1 METIFEAATPRP
13 DVLSGE
19 LRDEIFAAQL
29 EEVVAGRADHVY
41 QDPTDFFANT
51 FPTAGLKALLS
62 EALGRVTGKAKSA
75 APIIR
80 LETAFGGGKTH
91 SLIALYHL
99 AANEARPIGVETYV
113 DPARLPDGPIRV
125 AVAVGN
131 ALDPAEGIDHGDVT
145 TRTLWGE
152 LAYQLGTYEHVAK
165 SDADLTAPGTGSL
178 AKVFA
183 GGPVIVMLD
192 EVARYLEVADAVVVG
207 NSTLADQTTAFLM
220 ALLEFAASV
229 DHVVAVYTLASSSD
243 AFADQTERLIE
254 TIQALKESEAVSSR
268 HEHVITPTGE
278 NEIAAIVRHRLFERV
293 DEAAAAETA
302 RGYHAALVEQIDRN
316 GDLPSHAG
324 QAGYAT
330 DIEDSYPFHPELLTA
345 LNEKVSTIPNFQ
357 KTRGAL
363 RLLARVVRQLWA
375 QQPDDTFLIHSHH
388 IDLSLDEIAN
398 DLTSRLNRAVFK
410 QVIEADIVNPM
421 AGAKAH
427 AALVDEP
434 LTSTAKPAFAT
445 RMATSVFLHSLVQ
458 GVAAGVSPTEAKL
471 AVYSPGDDLGL
482 IEKQTDAL
490 LDRAFFLHF
499 DGNRYRF
506 STEPSLVAVVNQE
519 MSLVGKASA
528 KKELDE
534 RIRRIWKKGVFA
546 PEFFPAEPSDI
557 DDSFERPTLAVIH
570 YDAASTSAGDSAPP
584 DLVVHLF
591 GRAGTAQGFRT
602 FRNNLVFLVADSD
615 AIDHAVDE
623 ARRYLAISRIVS
635 DVQRF
640 TQYTKENQKRLKAMA
655 DEAEL
660 TLRVA
665 ITRMYRLL
673 YYPDA
678 AAAEKHG
685 RLSRALL
692 PAQDQGDVDRDQTQ
706 IVLRTL
712 RELGKVLTA
721 DDADVAPAFVRQK
734 AWPANAE
741 RTTPRQLQKEFA
753 SRIGLKI
760 LLDVNKLK
768 ETIRLG
774 IRANQWLYFDPRKE
788 CAYSNES
795 PTSPLVE
802 LTDDVEL
809 ILPDA
814 SAGIPISGKTT
825 TPPLPETCPVCG
837 NPQDQ
842 CTCAVPTPEVG
853 EIKTSGAPGQA
864 FQQLVDTAQEKAVA
878 RITALEVRTEGS
890 GAEFARDLLAVAL
903 AVPQLPKAEIRV
915 SMSGVFDIDD
925 GSHLR
930 IEYTGPWARY
940 REIHD
945 VLQKAAKGV
954 TAASGHLAL
963 GLAFPNP
970 IDADGKEVG
979 DMRDTFS
986 QLNPGKVS
994 LRAVPTTEESA

>member
-1 METIFEAATPRP
+1 MKTIFEAANPRP

-29 EEVVAGRADHVY
+29 EEVVAGRADRVY

-51 FPTAGLKALLS
+51 YPTSGLKTLLT
-62 EALGRVTGKAKSA
+62 EALGRIAGKSA

-99 AANEARPIGVETYV
+99 AANQARPIGVETYV
-113 DPARLPDGPIRV
+113 EPDLLPDEPVRV

-131 ALDPAEGIDHGDVT
+131 ALDPAQGVDHGDT
-145 TRTLWGE
+145 TTHTLWGE
-152 LAYQLGTYEHVAK
+152 LAYQLGTFEHVARA
-165 SDADLTAPGTGSL
+165 DADRTAPGTGSL

-192 EVARYLEVADAVVVG
+192 EVARYLEVADAVPVG

-220 ALLEFAASV
+220 ALLEYAASV

-254 TIQALKESEAVSSR
+254 KIDALKGSEAVSSR

-278 NEIAAIVRHRLFERV
+278 NEIAAIVRHRLFEQV
-293 DEAAAAETA
+293 DKAAAKDIAA
-302 RGYHAALVEQIDRN
+302 GYHSALVEQIDGN
-316 GDLPSHAG
+316 ADLPSYAG
-324 QAGYAT
+324 QAGYAK
-330 DIEDSYPFHPELLTA
+330 DIESSYPFHPELLTA

-363 RLLARVVRQLWA
+363 RLLARVVRELWA
-375 QQPDDTFLIHSHH
+375 NRPEDTYLIHPHH
-388 IDLSLDEIAN
+388 INLSLDDVAN
-398 DLTSRLNRAVFK
+398 DLTSRLNRPVFK

-427 AALVDEP
+427 AALVDEQ
-434 LTSTAKPAFAT
+434 LTSTGKPALAT
-445 RMATSVFLHSLVQ
+445 RMASTVFLHSLVQ
-458 GVAAGVSPTEAKL
+458 GVASGVSPTEAKL
-471 AVYSPGDDLGL
+471 AVYTPGDDIGL
-482 IEKQTDAL
+482 IEKQIDAL

-570 YDAASTSAGDSAPP
+570 YDAAATSSGDSAPP
-584 DLVVHLF
+584 ELVVHLF
-591 GRAGTAQGFRT
+591 DRAGTAQGFRT
-602 FRNNLVFLVADSD
+602 FRNNLVFLVADSE

-640 TQYTKENQKRLKAMA
+640 TQYTKDNQKRLKAIA

-673 YYPDA
+673 FYPDGA
-678 AAAEKHG
+678 ASEKHG

-706 IVLRTL
+706 IVLRSL

-721 DDADVAPAFVRQK
+721 DDPDVAPAFVRQK
-734 AWPANAE
+734 AWPANAD
-741 RTTPRQLQKEFA
+741 RVSPRQLQKEFA

-774 IRANQWLYFDPRKE
+774 IRANQWLYYDPGKE

-814 SAGIPISGKTT
+814 AQGVPICGKVTT
-825 TPPLPETCPVCG
+825 APPTETCPVCG

-842 CTCAVPTPEVG
+842 CTCAVPPGQVM
-853 EIKTSGAPGQA
+853 EITGFGAPGQA
-864 FQQLVDTAQEKAVA
+864 FQQLVDTAQEKHIAKLS
-878 RITALEVRTEGS
+878 ALEIRTEGA
-890 GAEFARDLLAVAL
+890 GAEFSRDLLAVAL

-915 SMSGVFDIDD
+915 SMSGAFDIDD

-930 IEYTGPWARY
+930 VEYTGPWSRY

-954 TAASGHLAL
+954 TNASGHLAL
-963 GLAFPNP
+963 GLTPPSP
-970 IDADGKEVG
+970 IEADGREIG
-979 DMRDTFS
+979 DMRDTFT
-986 QLNPGKVS
+986 QLNPGKLS
-994 LRAVPTTEESA
+994 LRAVPANEEPS